1 MYLILR
7 RKLVVIVLLK
17 LYRENNENK
26 QKEAHFFKKKKIRK
40 EALSILNLIF
50 LIYYIKKNSRHL
62 MRHKLRSSIIR
73 NASINLNM
81 KTGGS

>member
-1 MYLILR
+1 MLAKVYLILR

-50 LIYYIKKNSRHL
+50 FNILHQKKFEAFNETQIEELYYKKCFN
-62 MRHKLRSSIIR
+62 
-73 NASINLNM
+73 
-81 KTGGS
+81 